1 MEFLIPL
8 NISATRTLE
17 VEAEHTAKFLGSG
30 EVEVLATPMMIALM
44 EAAALEVVQS
54 YLASGWTTVG
64 TKVNI
69 EHLRPT
75 AQGEKVSAEATLITR
90 DDRTLEFHVEARDN
104 FGIIGQGSHQR
115 YIINIVKFMV
125 RLQGST

>member
-8 NISATRTLE
+8 NISATRSLLIE
-17 VEAEHTAKFLGSG
+17 KEHTAKSLGSG

-44 EAAALEVVQS
+44 EAAALEVVQPF
-54 YLASGWTTVG
+54 LASGWTTVG
-64 TKVNI
+64 TKINI
-69 EHLRPT
+69 DHLRPT
-75 AQGEKVSAEATLITR
+75 TLGEKVSAEAILITR

-115 YIINIVKFMV
+115 TIINIEKFMGK
-125 RLQGST
+125 LQV

>member
-8 NISATRTLE
+8 NISATRSLLIE
-17 VEAEHTAKFLGSG
+17 EEHTAKSLGSG
-30 EVEVLATPMMIALM
+30 EVGVLATPMMIALM

-64 TKVNI
+64 TKINI

-75 AQGEKVSAEATLITR
+75 ALGEKVSAEATLITR
-90 DDRTLEFHVEARDN
+90 NDRILKFHVEARDN

-115 YIINIVKFMV
+115 YIINIEKFMEK
-125 RLQGST
+125 LQG

>member
-8 NISATRTLE
+8 NIFTTRTLV
-17 VEAEHTAKFLGSG
+17 VEEEHTAQALGSG
-30 EVEVLATPMMIALM
+30 EVKVLATPMMIALM
-44 EAAALEVVQS
+44 EAAAWEGVQPF
-54 YLASGWTTVG
+54 LASGWTTVG

-75 AQGEKVSAEATLITR
+75 ALGEKVSAEATLITR
-90 DDRTLEFHVEARDN
+90 DNHTLEFHVEARDN

-115 YIINIVKFMV
+115 YIINVEKFMGKF
-125 RLQGST
+125 RDQK